1 MPLAL
6 RDLKCSSQLLLEF
19 LLLLELSSEH
29 GWMGGVLG
37 DGMRKPS
44 SQMSKSELGLAL
56 VPRVG
61 DLAFSGWIYSETGS
75 FNLVIL
81 QNYLF
86 FFFLK
91 NILD

>member
-1 MPLAL
+1 MNM
-6 RDLKCSSQLLLEF
+6 D
-19 LLLLELSSEH
+19 
-29 GWMGGVLG
+29 GWGGVLG

-61 DLAFSGWIYSETGS
+61 DLAFSGWIYNETGS

-86 FFFLK
+86 FFFKEYSGLK
-91 NILD
+91 LGPPTCLADTHL